1 MINRFSKELALY
13 KDGAKMVIGVDEVG
27 RGPLAGPVVAAAVF
41 FTVGVDYKNFETQD
55 WWHEIVDSKLVSEK
69 KREYLY
75 DLIMTHSHSAVGVA
89 SVQEIETI
97 NILQGSLLAMR
108 RAVEQLLTK
117 QDNLLHDN
125 TVLLIDGRNT
135 IPNLNLNQEAIVRG
149 DSSIHS
155 IAASSIIAKVYRDRL
170 MKQLDVDY
178 PEYGL
183 AQHKGYGTKF
193 HIEAIKNHGLS
204 PVHRPSFC
212 NNYI

>member
-1 MINRFSKELALY
+1 MTNRFSKELTLY
-13 KDGAKMVIGVDEVG
+13 KDGVNIVIGVDEVG
-27 RGPLAGPVVAAAVF
+27 RGPLAGPVVAAAVC
-41 FTVGVDYKNFETQD
+41 FTADDDYQNFETQD
-55 WWHEIVDSKLVSEK
+55 WWHDIVDSKLLSEK

-75 DLIMTHSHSAVGVA
+75 DLIMTHSHSAVGEA

-108 RAVEQLLTK
+108 RAVEQLFSK
-117 QDNLLHDN
+117 IKISSPENS
-125 TVLLIDGRNT
+125 VLLIDGRNT
-135 IPNLNLNQEAIVRG
+135 IPNFNSKQEAIVKG

-183 AQHKGYGTKF
+183 AQHKGYGTKL
-193 HIEAIKNHGLS
+193 HIEAIRNHGLS

-212 NNYI
+212 NNFI